1 MFEKEKGCCPEIGAE
16 AFAETMVMLE
26 SELME
31 RQRPGG
37 NFIDIDIDID
47 IDDNYNQGED
57 DVLVITQMKWMNKS
71 KKTREIECI
80 NTCTCA
86 REN

>member
-16 AFAETMVMLE
+16 AFAETMIMLE

-37 NFIDIDIDID
+37 NFIDIDID
-47 IDDNYNQGED
+47 DNHNQGED
-57 DVLVITQMKWMNKS
+57 DVLV
-71 KKTREIECI
+71 KKRQEK
-80 NTCTCA
+80 
-86 REN
+86 

>member
-37 NFIDIDIDID
+37 NFIDIDID
-47 IDDNYNQGED
+47 DNHNQGED
-57 DVLVITQMKWMNKS
+57 DVLV
-71 KKTREIECI
+71 KKRQEK
-80 NTCTCA
+80 
-86 REN
+86 

>member
-1 MFEKEKGCCPEIGAE
+1 MFEKEKGCCPEKGAE

-37 NFIDIDIDID
+37 NFIDIDID
-47 IDDNYNQGED
+47 DNHNQGED
-57 DVLVITQMKWMNKS
+57 DVLVITQMKWMNES

>member
-37 NFIDIDIDID
+37 NFIDIDIDDNHNQGGD
-47 IDDNYNQGED
+47 IDDNHNQGED
-57 DVLVITQMKWMNKS
+57 DVLV
-71 KKTREIECI
+71 KKRQEK
-80 NTCTCA
+80 
-86 REN
+86 

>member
-37 NFIDIDIDID
+37 NFIDIDID
-47 IDDNYNQGED
+47 DNHNQGED

>member
-16 AFAETMVMLE
+16 AFAETMIMLE

-37 NFIDIDIDID
+37 NFIDIDID
-47 IDDNYNQGED
+47 DNHNQGED

>member
-16 AFAETMVMLE
+16 AFAEIMVMLE

-37 NFIDIDIDID
+37 NFIDID